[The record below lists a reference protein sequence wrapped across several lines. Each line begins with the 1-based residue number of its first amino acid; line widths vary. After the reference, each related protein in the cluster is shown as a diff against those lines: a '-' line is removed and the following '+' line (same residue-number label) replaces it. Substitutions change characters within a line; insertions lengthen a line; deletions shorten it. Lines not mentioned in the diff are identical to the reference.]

1 MTTEIAWAGPA
12 SVLFRSLSNEYR
24 LQILHYLMEGE
35 KSIDQLAELIG
46 VSRTQL
52 PQHMVRLQRD
62 NLITSRR
69 EERFLFYSLV
79 SEEVPRMLEA
89 ARHIFSP

>member
-1 MTTEIAWAGPA
+1 
-12 SVLFRSLSNEYR
+12 LSNEYR
-24 LQILHYLMEGE
+24 LQILHHLMDGE

-79 SEEVPRMLEA
+79 SSEVPGMLEA
-89 ARHIFSP
+89 ARRAFSP